1 MNSTIRKN
9 TFYQALYN
17 FFSVLVILG
26 GIIGFS
32 LVFLPQFLNIPKVE
46 AATSCEVPDDDY
58 VTHSDTRWVRAG
70 CDYVEYE
77 ISSKCLENGTLDE
90 RRREI
95 SRRIN
100 HFCGG
105 SSSTVNTAEP
115 TSVPPGCC
123 RSNSECPDRQSCS
136 ISNGACRAVGGF
148 SCDQNSGINPTP
160 ARTERTDECREDS
173 ECQENRGQEYVC
185 RSNQCFRRDVVSG
198 GSGATGAQPASNHTD
213 GKCTAAELAECQ
225 NTGWKYCDYAGNRP
239 ICSRPLECL
248 DDFECREKRGVGYV
262 CRNDQCV
269 NASTGTGAGASG
281 EGRVGHES
289 PQPSTTP
296 GSGSVGADIPPYT
309 PNICNSIPG
318 ADLCPCEGNP
328 TVCISGYTCKNS
340 GGTDRQMRCLRANIQ
355 DVANAAVSA
364 AASAVSCAY
373 CKDNYRAC
381 VANVMAA
388 STVENI
394 GQIANPLNYTG
405 GICLPLPSDARREVS
420 DPNRFSFYLGSFCI
434 SQSNSDRARYDAAQL
449 CDVPY
454 ASCKARNGCQ

>member
-26 GIIGFS
+26 GIISFS

-58 VTHSDTRWVRAG
+58 VTHSDTRWLKEG

-77 ISSKCLENGTLDE
+77 ISSKCLQNGTLDE

-105 SSSTVNTAEP
+105 SSSAVNTAEP

-173 ECQENRGQEYVC
+173 ECQENRGSEYVC

-198 GSGATGAQPASNHTD
+198 GSGGTGAQP
-213 GKCTAAELAECQ
+213 Q
-225 NTGWKYCDYAGNRP
+225 NCPPGTYPQGQD
-239 ICSRPLECL
+239 
-248 DDFECREKRGVGYV
+248 
-262 CRNDQCV
+262 CV
-269 NASTGTGAGASG
+269 TNPSSGTGSGASA
-281 EGRVGHES
+281 EVRVGHES
-289 PQPSTTP
+289 SQPSATP
-296 GSGSVGADIPPYT
+296 GSGSVGADIPTTQPYT
-309 PNICNSIPG
+309 PHICNSIPG

-328 TVCISGYTCKNS
+328 AVCISGYTCKNS

-434 SQSNSDRARYDAAQL
+434 SQSNSDRARYDAVQL

-454 ASCKARNGCQ
+454 ASCKERNGC